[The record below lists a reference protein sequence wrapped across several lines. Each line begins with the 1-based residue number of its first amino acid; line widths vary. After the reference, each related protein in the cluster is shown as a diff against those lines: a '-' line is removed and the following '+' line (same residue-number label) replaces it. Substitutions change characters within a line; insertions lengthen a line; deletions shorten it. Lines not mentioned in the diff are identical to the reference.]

1 MSNTCSSWCYT
12 DVEAVICE
20 GKSQVT
26 ASLMGESRSECLL
39 GPGPQT
45 PTPRLRPGLR
55 QNAPVDITTGNLRDL
70 ARVIVEHLHTNG
82 FPAEGGANRQVLAL
96 AEECGE
102 FVGAYRR
109 WSGQAR
115 RGGTAEEMH
124 AELADVVI
132 TAFATA
138 EELGI
143 DLDKVIT
150 EKANVVL
157 TRGWREQASPR

>member
-1 MSNTCSSWCYT
+1 
-12 DVEAVICE
+12 
-20 GKSQVT
+20 
-26 ASLMGESRSECLL
+26 
-39 GPGPQT
+39 
-45 PTPRLRPGLR
+45 
-55 QNAPVDITTGNLRDL
+55 VDINTGIDTGNLREL
-70 ARVIVEHLHTNG
+70 ARVITAHLHANG

-115 RGGTAEEMH
+115 RTGTAEEMQ

-132 TAFATA
+132 TAFVTA

-150 EKANVVL
+150 DKAGVVL
-157 TRGWREQASPR
+157 TRGWRTP

>member
-1 MSNTCSSWCYT
+1 M
-12 DVEAVICE
+12 
-20 GKSQVT
+20 
-26 ASLMGESRSECLL
+26 
-39 GPGPQT
+39 
-45 PTPRLRPGLR
+45 
-55 QNAPVDITTGNLRDL
+55 DINTGNLRDL
-70 ARVIVEHLHTNG
+70 ARVISDNLRANG
-82 FPAEGGANRQVLAL
+82 FPAEGAANRQVLAV

-115 RGGTAEEMH
+115 RTGTAEELR

-132 TAFATA
+132 TAFVAA

-143 DLDKVIT
+143 DLDQAIT
-150 EKANVVL
+150 EKAGVVL

>member
-1 MSNTCSSWCYT
+1 M
-12 DVEAVICE
+12 
-20 GKSQVT
+20 
-26 ASLMGESRSECLL
+26 
-39 GPGPQT
+39 
-45 PTPRLRPGLR
+45 
-55 QNAPVDITTGNLRDL
+55 DIDTGNLREL
-70 ARVIVEHLHTNG
+70 ARVIASHLHANG

-115 RGGTAEEMH
+115 RSGTAEEMH

-132 TAFATA
+132 TAFVAA

-150 EKANVVL
+150 DKAGVVL
-157 TRGWREQASPR
+157 TRGWRTP